1 MTTRNHD
8 HVRILLQT
16 NCARIFGL
24 KEAYTYVS
32 VLMDMVA
39 NRTLG
44 HTVQNLYED
53 INNPIKL
60 FFPIVRRQHWSL
72 LKFWSS
78 FAKKLVIRQ
87 KIGHHSPATL
97 VIHLPKNWS
106 FAKILA
112 RLITKKLVIRQNFG
126 LSFAKKLVIHLP
138 KFWPD

>member
-44 HTVQNLYED
+44 HVVQNLYED

-60 FFPIVRRQHWSL
+60 FFPIVRRQHWS
-72 LKFWSS
+72 S
-78 FAKKLVIRQ
+78 FAKKLVRDYQ
-87 KIGHHSPATL
+87 KIGL
-97 VIHLPKNWS
+97 S
-106 FAKILA
+106 FAKILV
-112 RLITKKLVIRQNFG
+112 IIRQNFG
-126 LSFAKKLVIHLP
+126 NLLTKIFDIFRDRS
-138 KFWPD
+138 